1 MSSIFY
7 YSNYCQFSK
16 SLLQKISKNKIKD
29 QMHFICIDRR
39 KKEGNATYIILENG
53 QEILLPNTVAKVP
66 ALLLLNRGHHVLF
79 GSDIDKHIEPEYT
92 VLEETKQNN
101 DPDAFMFESNGFG
114 VVSDN
119 FSFLDQTSDDLSA
132 KGQGGVR
139 QLYHYARINHE
150 DKIETPPDTY
160 SADKI
165 GEVSIEN
172 LEKKRNSEIK

>member
-53 QEILLPNTVAKVP
+53 QEILLPNTVTKVP

-79 GSDIDKHIEPEYT
+79 GSDI
-92 VLEETKQNN
+92 N
-101 DPDAFMFESNGFG
+101 
-114 VVSDN
+114 
-119 FSFLDQTSDDLSA
+119 
-132 KGQGGVR
+132 
-139 QLYHYARINHE
+139 
-150 DKIETPPDTY
+150 
-160 SADKI
+160 
-165 GEVSIEN
+165 SI
-172 LEKKRNSEIK
+172 SVQ